1 MSNANVALSNAA
13 AADQLVDNLL
23 PFRNGEVQFDD
34 VFSAVRAST
43 GFLAPM
49 TLEFVQPLNYVGE
62 TTPTIQNQICDH
74 KSYEKVTIHEGGAC
88 ARQTTGECTVWD
100 FSWVRACV
108 LAGLYNYG
116 DAPVPEHHQRA
127 SSLGIQLDTSSQEHE
142 VEVFQHLFRHMLR
155 APEYDITQGNNIR
168 FDRKPHCT
176 LAHAGDARVA
186 FWYSTA
192 MNLPAANDESYG
204 FALFTL
210 HEATDPFMDFAAPD
224 LEKLNYRAASYLA
237 RNCSTFEK
245 AAVNDLTDMV
255 VEAGRSRKLVVELTK
270 KLPQAVA
277 ESGTRVLVP
286 RLGSFGILKKDA
298 EPVMTATFP
307 VISVHPTYER
317 DLQRLALM
325 TKNAKRGA
333 LKGGTNAPIF
343 SFLKPVS

>member
-1 MSNANVALSNAA
+1 MSNAILSVAA
-13 AADQLVDNLL
+13 AADQLVDNSL
-23 PFRNGEVQFDD
+23 PFVNGEVSFDD
-34 VFSAVRAST
+34 VFESVRAAS

-74 KSYEKVTIHEGGAC
+74 KSFEKVTIHEGGSC
-88 ARQTTGECTVWD
+88 ARQTTGECKTWD
-100 FSWVRACV
+100 FSWVRACI
-108 LAGLYNYG
+108 LAGVYNYG

-155 APEYDITQGNNIR
+155 NPEYDITQGNNIR
-168 FDRKPHCT
+168 FDRKQHCT

-192 MNLPAANDESYG
+192 MNLPAINDDSYG
-204 FALFTL
+204 CSLFIIQ
-210 HEATDPFMDFAAPD
+210 EATDPFMDFADPD
-224 LEKLNYRAASYLA
+224 VEKMEYRVATYLA
-237 RNCSTFEK
+237 RNCSTYSKGAITELI
-245 AAVNDLTDMV
+245 DLV
-255 VEAGRSRKLVVELTK
+255 VDAGRSRKLVVELTK

-286 RLGSFGILKKDA
+286 RLGSFGILEKGA

-325 TKNAKRGA
+325 AKNAKRET
-333 LKGGTNAPIF
+333 LKGGTNAPVF
-343 SFLKPVS
+343 SFLKPRS